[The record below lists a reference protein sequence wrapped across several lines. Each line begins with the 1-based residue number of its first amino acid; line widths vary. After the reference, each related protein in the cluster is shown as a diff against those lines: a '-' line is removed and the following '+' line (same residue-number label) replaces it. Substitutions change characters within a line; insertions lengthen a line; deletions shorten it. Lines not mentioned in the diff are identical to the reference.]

1 MNELFSVDAVTKVHV
16 SRLDEG
22 FGLSIGST
30 YVILSDKE
38 ADRLGRHF
46 LFGEPVTEEPE
57 VDTEPEEV
65 VDSGT
70 EEGTDNG

>member
-1 MNELFSVDAVTKVHV
+1 VNELFSVDAVTKVHV

-30 YVILSDKE
+30 YVILSDVE

-46 LFGEPVTEEPE
+46 LFGEPVTEQSE

-70 EEGTDNG
+70 EDGDG

>member
-30 YVILSDKE
+30 YVILSDAE

-46 LFGEPVTEEPE
+46 LFGELS
-57 VDTEPEEV
+57 EEV

-70 EEGTDNG
+70 EADNG

>member
-30 YVILSDKE
+30 YVILSDAE

-65 VDSGT
+65 VVFDT
-70 EEGTDNG
+70 EDGNG

>member
-16 SRLDEG
+16 SRLAGG

-30 YVILSDKE
+30 YVILSDAE

-46 LFGEPVTEEPE
+46 LFGEPTEEPE

-70 EEGTDNG
+70 GVDNG